1 VNEFASILS
10 ITGPIYLIIAGG
22 FLSVR
27 TAVAR
32 GAGAHRLYPVLAQK
46 YHHEGFCAAAL
57 LVTTVLSFVSISA
70 LLWAMH
76 AMS

>member
-1 VNEFASILS
+1 V
-10 ITGPIYLIIAGG
+10 
-22 FLSVR
+22 
-27 TAVAR
+27 
-32 GAGAHRLYPVLAQK
+32 
-46 YHHEGFCAAAL
+46 L